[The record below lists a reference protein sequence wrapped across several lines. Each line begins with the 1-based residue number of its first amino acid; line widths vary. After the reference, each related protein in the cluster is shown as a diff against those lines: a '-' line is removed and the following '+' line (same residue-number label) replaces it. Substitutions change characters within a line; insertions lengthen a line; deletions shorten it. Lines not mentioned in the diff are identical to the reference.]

1 MKFKQEDIVCI
12 FVVSLFI
19 LAACAV
25 STFDY
30 DDEEQQ
36 RQLYCNMYAIFQES
50 NGEYGWPDYNS
61 NAAEICE

>member
-1 MKFKQEDIVCI
+1 MKFTQEDIVCI

-19 LAACAV
+19 FAACAV
-25 STFDY
+25 STIDY
-30 DDEEQQ
+30 DDENRQQ
-36 RQLYCNMYAIFQES
+36 QLYCDMYRIFLES

>member
-1 MKFKQEDIVCI
+1 MKFTQEDIVCI

-19 LAACAV
+19 MTACAV
-25 STFDY
+25 SAIDY
-30 DDEEQQ
+30 DDENRQQ
-36 RQLYCNMYAIFQES
+36 QLYCDMYKIFLES

>member
-1 MKFKQEDIVCI
+1 MKFTQEDIVCI

-19 LAACAV
+19 MTACAV
-25 STFDY
+25 SAIDY
-30 DDEEQQ
+30 DDENRQQ
-36 RQLYCNMYAIFQES
+36 KLYCDMYKIFLES

>member
-1 MKFKQEDIVCI
+1 MKFTQENIVCI

-19 LAACAV
+19 MTACVAG
-25 STFDY
+25 TMEY
-30 DDEEQQ
+30 GDEERQQ
-36 RQLYCNMYAIFQES
+36 KLYCDMYKIFQES